1 MTTFA
6 ATEINIVDLIEKN
19 PITKLSTT
27 YNGKLLTKIKNSFK
41 ETQQQL
47 FVASFYCY
55 LHYSQKD
62 DFIIDLNN
70 VWEWLGFSN
79 KCSAKRVL
87 ERHFILDKDY
97 KVLLNQSVE
106 QKKGSG
112 GHNKEIIMMTVKCF
126 KRMCL
131 KSGTTKADEIH
142 EYFIKL
148 EEILHE
154 VVEEESNELRLQLTQ
169 KDEQLIQQQSQTH
182 TEKELLIESTLLS
195 QFPLNTQCV
204 YYGKIDN
211 KSLGKPGS
219 KMYQETLI
227 KFGQSNNL
235 SERVKCH
242 KRSFTNFRLVAAFK
256 VKNKIEIENAI
267 KRHPLLKK
275 RIRSLT
281 QLRTFS
287 EAKDAQSVTPCS
299 LITAPEGRVLNV
311 QRCTTIPNPNF
322 KEETYRELLALN
334 DTDFTLEK
342 IHDHFIQIIKENEYN
357 IENYNLL
364 LDKNDQLE
372 TRVRELEASVIEK
385 DAKLEKMQKDIETNQ
400 SDITVYAQKKIA
412 SSYALCK
419 YGYFLYAFE
428 CSPGRFKC
436 SISRQKDFEQ
446 VETTLKQLDA
456 NGKTVYQSKIS
467 YPFTEKIMMFLLKQ
481 SCTGLGATL
490 FEGSLDTVKQI
501 IDISTKVEEVLM
513 NHGNDLDALQ
523 HILNGTVVA
532 EEPLSNE
539 FVDPEAPQIKKKKRS
554 IDQVDMTTGAVL
566 QTYESIEAAGRSLG
580 LTTGTAI
587 GIALREKRTCKGF
600 LWKYT
605 GISKEDQYADQPV
618 LRICCST
625 GENTRF
631 DTIAAAAKDAAISA
645 PGLRQR
651 ILTHVHLNGFHW
663 IFDKSASHG

>member
-1 MTTFA
+1 MTEMVQNVNRA
-6 ATEINIVDLIEKN
+6 D
-19 PITKLSTT
+19 T
-27 YNGKLLTKIKNSFK
+27 YNETLLKKIKEHFPQDHQTFI
-41 ETQQQL
+41 ET
-47 FVASFYCY
+47 YYGY
-55 LHYSQKD
+55 LNNTQPNE
-62 DFIIDLNN
+62 FIIDLNN
-70 VWEWLGFSN
+70 IWEWLGFYG
-79 KCSAKRVL
+79 KASAKRVL
-87 ERHFILDKDY
+87 DKNFINETDY
-97 KVLLNQSVE
+97 KILPKSNDEL
-106 QKKGSG
+106 KKGRG
-112 GHNKEIIMMTVKCF
+112 GHNKEITMMNVKCF
-126 KRMCL
+126 KLFCV
-131 KSGTTKADEIH
+131 KSNTKKANILH
-142 EYFIKL
+142 EYIIKL
-148 EEILHE
+148 EELIKE
-154 VVEEESNELRLQLTQ
+154 VIQEEGNQMKLQLTQ
-169 KDEQLIQQQSQTH
+169 KNEEQSQTH

-242 KRSFTNFRLVAAFK
+242 KRSFTNFRLVAAFQ
-256 VKNKIEIENAI
+256 VKNKVQIENAI
-267 KRHPLLKK
+267 KNHPLLKK
-275 RIRSLT
+275 RIRSL
-281 QLRTFS
+281 
-287 EAKDAQSVTPCS
+287 
-299 LITAPEGRVLNV
+299 
-311 QRCTTIPNPNF
+311 TTIPNPNF

-385 DAKLEKMQKDIETNQ
+385 DAKIEKMQKEIETNQ

-428 CSPGRFKC
+428 SSPGRFKC

-456 NGKTVYQSKIS
+456 NGKTAYQSKVL

-523 HILNGTVVA
+523 RILNGTVVA

-554 IDQVDMTTGAVL
+554 IDQVDMTTGSVL

-625 GENTRF
+625 GKNTRF

>member
-1 MTTFA
+1 MTTSAA

-70 VWEWLGFSN
+70 VWEWLGFYN
-79 KCSAKRVL
+79 KAGSKRVL
-87 ERHFILDKDY
+87 EKNFTLDKDY
-97 KVLLNQSVE
+97 ITTLPQVGKQTN
-106 QKKGSG
+106 GSG

-281 QLRTFS
+281 
-287 EAKDAQSVTPCS
+287 
-299 LITAPEGRVLNV
+299 
-311 QRCTTIPNPNF
+311 TIPNPNF

-372 TRVRELEASVIEK
+372 TRVRELEASVIDK
-385 DAKLEKMQKDIETNQ
+385 NAKIEKMQKDIETNQ

-456 NGKTVYQSKIS
+456 NGKTAYQSKVL

-523 HILNGTVVA
+523 RILNGTVVA

-625 GENTRF
+625 GKNTRF